1 MAEWSKAV
9 DSRSIIFGCAGSN
22 PAGDNIKALL
32 AQLEAHSAYNG
43 EVGGSKPSGSTPH
56 VLTNHFVEHQTFNLR
71 SKAQVLD
78 GSLFLNNPT
87 WYSIFIIYNRKLK
100 IVFQNKF
107 INCSLHSLKDVEFLI
122 DLDKFESRPSS
133 KALLLSPS
141 IVGIVLAVD
150 LSLEELLFIL

>member
-1 MAEWSKAV
+1 L
-9 DSRSIIFGCAGSN
+9 RPGSWCRT
-22 PAGDNIKALL
+22 K
-32 AQLEAHSAYNG
+32 
-43 EVGGSKPSGSTPH
+43 
-56 VLTNHFVEHQTFNLR
+56 
-71 SKAQVLD
+71 
-78 GSLFLNNPT
+78 
-87 WYSIFIIYNRKLK
+87 
-100 IVFQNKF
+100 